1 MSGCLALDETM
12 PALTSRLLLL
22 LEDDEDV
29 LVLKPQ
35 STSTRTSGM
44 ALSSRLEETKEES
57 PMLVSPM
64 SSTNAKHNKHR
75 QQQQQQQQQTQWS
88 CAPFAIPEC
97 GLPSIPSCPL
107 PMIPTTPRSATK
119 GLFSPLS
126 PMPQDLWQ
134 YGQTTRNSFVSPR
147 TTDAVL
153 EEKKQKFEAV
163 WYSPNANKI
172 KNRAAMIPNLPP
184 MAPSLLPQFDNMP
197 AANNNNHSNNN
208 NSNHHHKRDS
218 PPTFIL
224 YRNRSA
230 SFCSSAIDDDEVSLL
245 ADDPDEDDAG
255 VLPPATY
262 DVVVNIL
269 DEIDRDEGKARI
281 TG

>member
-75 QQQQQQQQQTQWS
+75 QQQQQQQQTQWS

-134 YGQTTRNSFVSPR
+134 YGQTTRNYFVSPR

-163 WYSPNANKI
+163 WYSPNANKS

-184 MAPSLLPQFDNMP
+184 MAPSLLPQFDDMP
-197 AANNNNHSNNN
+197 AANNNH
-208 NSNHHHKRDS
+208 SNHHHKRDS